1 VTYGAVLFDLDGTLL
16 DTVEDLADAM
26 NASLAQLGC
35 PPRSVAECKRFVGDG
50 LRMFATQALPQDR
63 RDDGT
68 LERCCD
74 VFRDAYAGCWHVKTR
89 AYGGV
94 SDLLGA
100 LSARGVRL
108 AVLSNKPDEFT
119 RMMVREMLADWRFA
133 MVRGVRAG
141 GVRKPDPAGALE
153 IAEGLGIAPAAF
165 LYLGDTDT
173 DMQTARAARMFAV
186 GATWGFR
193 PASELTAHGARA
205 LIDHPLDLLDL
216 L

>member
-1 VTYGAVLFDLDGTLL
+1 MTYRAVLFDLDGTLL
-16 DTVEDLADAM
+16 DTVEDLTDAM
-26 NASLAQLGC
+26 NAALGQLGC
-35 PPRSVAECKRFVGDG
+35 PARTLTECKRFVGDG
-50 LRMFATQALPQDR
+50 LRMFASRALPDDR
-63 RDDGT
+63 RDEAT

-74 VFRDAYAGCWHVKTR
+74 VFRDAYAACWNVKTR
-89 AYGGV
+89 AYDGI
-94 SDLLGA
+94 SDLLDA
-100 LSARGVRL
+100 LTERGL
-108 AVLSNKPDEFT
+108 ALTVLSNKPDEFT
-119 RMMVREMLADWRFA
+119 RMMVRAMLADWRFA
-133 MVRGVRAG
+133 AVRGVRPD

-173 DMQTARAARMFAV
+173 DMQTARAARMFPV

-193 PASELTAHGARA
+193 PPSELTAHGAGT